1 MWPVRKK
8 ILRNIKLVEK
18 LKNKI
23 SDAPDITEDEA
34 RKKAEQVLKD
44 LAVTG
49 MKIQEC
55 VRATGSTETESWGM
69 LDGECETEVDILY
82 IFSGQKEI

>member
-1 MWPVRKK
+1 MTRFLYQEGTYIDEKTIERLETGSEEDPPEYKSW
-8 ILRNIKLVEK
+8 VEK

-34 RKKAEQVLKD
+34 QKKAEQVLKD

-55 VRATGSTETESWGM
+55 VRATGSTETES
-69 LDGECETEVDILY
+69 
-82 IFSGQKEI
+82 